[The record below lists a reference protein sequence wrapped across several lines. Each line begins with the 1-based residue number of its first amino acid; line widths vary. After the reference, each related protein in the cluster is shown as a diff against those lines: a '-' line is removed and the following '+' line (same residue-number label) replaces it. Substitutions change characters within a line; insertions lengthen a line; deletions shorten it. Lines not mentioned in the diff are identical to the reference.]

1 MDVFVTG
8 GTGFIGSYVVNE
20 LLNKGHK
27 VTILARNPRKIPSFA
42 QNPNITIIDGYIN
55 DHEAIVKG
63 LYKKDACIH
72 IALGKHRTSV
82 EAVEEDVLPAVD
94 IFETAALMGVKKV
107 ITTTSIST
115 FGGIGR
121 TFGEKIHTRSA
132 DAYGALKASAEAYL
146 FATAEVYGIQ
156 GNMVSPGLT
165 IGVPLCEGATI
176 YNDPGMHSIIDRV
189 LNNEDV
195 NLVKGTGTQ
204 FIWVGDLAKI
214 YSAVLESDL
223 NRRIFIGVGKELVM
237 WEEIAQMAIEIAGSK
252 SRIVLEER
260 EDTAQNMCY
269 CPIDISPIKE
279 EFGYEFVS
287 RDRLREQIGYLLKLK
302 GGK

>member
-20 LLNKGHK
+20 LLSRGHK
-27 VTILARNPRKIPSFA
+27 VTILARNPGKIPSFA
-42 QNPNITIIDGYIN
+42 QNPNIRIINGHIR
-55 DHEAIVKG
+55 DHEAIVNG
-63 LYKKDACIH
+63 LYKKDGCIH
-72 IALGKHRTSV
+72 IALGRHRTSV

-94 IFETAALMGVKKV
+94 IFETAALMGVKKI
-107 ITTTSIST
+107 ITTTSIAT
-115 FGGIGR
+115 FGSLGR
-121 TFGEKIHTRSA
+121 PFGENVHTRPA
-132 DAYGALKASAEAYL
+132 NAYGALKAAAEAYL

-165 IGVPLCEGATI
+165 IGTPLCEGATI
-176 YNDPGMHSIIDRV
+176 YNDPGMHAIIDRV
-189 LNNEDV
+189 LKNEDV
-195 NLVKGTGTQ
+195 SLVKGAGTQ

-214 YSAVLESDL
+214 YSAALESNL
-223 NRRIFIGVGKELVM
+223 NRRIFIGVGKEVVL
-237 WEEIAQMAIEIAGSK
+237 WEEVARMAIQLAESK
-252 SRIVLEER
+252 SEVLLEER
-260 EDTAQNMCY
+260 EDAASGMSCY
-269 CPIDISPIKE
+269 PIDISPIKE